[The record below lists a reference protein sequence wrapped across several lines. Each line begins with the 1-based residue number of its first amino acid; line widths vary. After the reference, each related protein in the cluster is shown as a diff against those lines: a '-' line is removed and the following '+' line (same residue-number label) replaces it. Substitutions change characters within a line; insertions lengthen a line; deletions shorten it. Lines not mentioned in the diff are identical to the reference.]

1 MTTRVTAVEEEI
13 ARLQQRLERERQ
25 ARQTAEVIAETN
37 LRALFEEKNRA
48 EALVRTASRLSAQ
61 LDLATVLT
69 AICEETAHALNLPI
83 VSISLYDSRLE
94 ALIYTYGYGLPADFG
109 SQMRPVPRAVYEQYV
124 QGNLVVTDDVQALTD
139 LPNADLYRSLDI
151 RTTLNVSMVYEG
163 RLAGRLNV
171 ATIGQIRHFSADEI
185 ALLRGL
191 ANQGALALENAQLFQ
206 ATQRQVEELSLLNA
220 VVVAAADAANE
231 DELLER
237 VTTVMGSFYP
247 DNLGILLL
255 DEENAVLRP
264 HLSSRNRLQA
274 LGLPGVPLGQGITGR
289 VALSGQPY
297 LAADVTLD
305 PDYLAGFSETRSELC
320 VPLRVGERII
330 GVINVESPQVAA
342 YGRQDEQ
349 LLVTLAGQLA
359 TAIEKMRLRQSERRY
374 LEELRQA
381 KEELELRVVERTVE
395 WQRANEQLQLELVE
409 RQRAEAE
416 LQRIAGLQI
425 TLNEVLRLVG
435 QQLHPRSVA
444 LLARAAISQLA
455 GWPNVAV
462 ALTTSDGRHWLVQ
475 APADKLVPAG
485 EGVINRAIASQET
498 QYVPVAPAVDAPA
511 TDAPAVV
518 APATDAP
525 ATDAPTG
532 RTELAVPMVRGGRVL
547 GVLYVESDRPE
558 AFDSDDLLLAE
569 SLASAVALALDN
581 AYLHSEVS
589 ASLADLRTLIDASQE
604 GIILVNPLGHVRVVN
619 EAAVRLFGLPGS
631 PAEWTNR
638 PMAEALSS
646 VHHYAPAAVAA
657 ITAELSR
664 PDQQPAEGES
674 EIPPRFIRWLN
685 LPVVSDQTSL
695 GRLFVLHDVTE
706 ERLLQQM
713 RDDLTHTMVHDLRNP
728 LTAIMT
734 SLNLLSTRFSSNLLP
749 EQDRLVGI
757 ANRSAQQLLKL
768 VNAILDTTRLE
779 SGQMPLKW
787 QPVAIAELVEEVLQ
801 SQLALA
807 EAKGMRLEK
816 QLPAALPYISAD
828 NDLLGRILQNLVGNA
843 IKFTPPGGSVHVGA
857 NQPDLGDG
865 PGHLTLFVR
874 DTGPGIPLELQNH
887 LFQKFVTGGQAGHGS
902 GLGLAFCRL
911 AAEAHGG
918 RVWLESE
925 PGNGSTF
932 YISLPL

>member
-1 MTTRVTAVEEEI
+1 MTMTVTAVEDEI
-13 ARLQQRLERERQ
+13 ARLQRQLERERQ
-25 ARQTAEVIAETN
+25 ARQAAEAIAETN
-37 LRALFEEKNRA
+37 LLALFEEKNRA

-109 SQMRPVPRAVYEQYV
+109 SQMRPVPRAVYEQYIE
-124 QGNLVVTDDVQALTD
+124 GNLVVTDDVQALTD
-139 LPNADLYRSLDI
+139 FPNADLYRNLNI
-151 RTTLNVSMVYEG
+151 RTTLNVSMIYEG

-171 ATIGQIRHFSADEI
+171 ATVGHVRHFSADEI

-220 VVVAAADAANE
+220 VVVAGADAVRE

-247 DNLGILLL
+247 DNLGILML
-255 DEENAVLRP
+255 DKESGMLRP

-342 YGRQDEQ
+342 YGRQDQQ
-349 LLVTLAGQLA
+349 LLVTLAAHLA
-359 TAIEKMRLRQSERRY
+359 TAIEKVRLRQSERRY
-374 LEELRQA
+374 LDELRQA
-381 KEELELRVVERTVE
+381 KEELEIRVEERT
-395 WQRANEQLQLELVE
+395 
-409 RQRAEAE
+409 AE
-416 LQRIAGLQI
+416 L
-425 TLNEVLRLVG
+425 T
-435 QQLHPRSVA
+435 
-444 LLARAAISQLA
+444 
-455 GWPNVAV
+455 
-462 ALTTSDGRHWLVQ
+462 
-475 APADKLVPAG
+475 
-485 EGVINRAIASQET
+485 
-498 QYVPVAPAVDAPA
+498 
-511 TDAPAVV
+511 
-518 APATDAP
+518 
-525 ATDAPTG
+525 
-532 RTELAVPMVRGGRVL
+532 
-547 GVLYVESDRPE
+547 
-558 AFDSDDLLLAE
+558 
-569 SLASAVALALDN
+569 
-581 AYLHSEVS
+581 
-589 ASLADLRTLIDASQE
+589 ASLADLRTLINASQD
-604 GIILVNPLGHVRVVN
+604 GIILVSPLGRVRVVN
-619 EAAVRLFGLPGS
+619 EAAVHLLGLPGS
-631 PAEWTNR
+631 PADWTNR
-638 PMAEALSS
+638 PMAEALSA
-646 VHHYAPAAVAA
+646 VRHHAPAAVETIA
-657 ITAELSR
+657 AELSR
-664 PDQQPAEGES
+664 SEQLPAEGES

-685 LPVVSDQTSL
+685 LPVVSDQVAL
-695 GRLFVLHDVTE
+695 GRLFVLRDVTE
-706 ERLLQQM
+706 ERLLQRM

-734 SLNLLSTRFSSNLLP
+734 SLNLLSARYSSTLSA
-749 EQDRLVGI
+749 EQERLAGV
-757 ANRSAQQLLKL
+757 ANRSAKQLLKL

-787 QPVAIAELVEEVLQ
+787 EPLSITDLVEELLQ
-801 SQLALA
+801 SQAALA
-807 EAKGMRLEK
+807 EAKGLRLLKE
-816 QLPAALPYISAD
+816 LPAALPFISAD
-828 NDLLGRILQNLVGNA
+828 HDLLNRVLQNLIGNA
-843 IKFTPPGGSVHVGA
+843 IKFTPSGGSIWVGVG
-857 NQPDLGDG
+857 QPEPADDR
-865 PGHLTLFVR
+865 GHLTIFVR

-887 LFQKFVTGGQAGHGS
+887 LFQKFVTGGQEGHGS

-918 RVWLESE
+918 RAWLESE
-925 PGNGSTF
+925 PGHGATF